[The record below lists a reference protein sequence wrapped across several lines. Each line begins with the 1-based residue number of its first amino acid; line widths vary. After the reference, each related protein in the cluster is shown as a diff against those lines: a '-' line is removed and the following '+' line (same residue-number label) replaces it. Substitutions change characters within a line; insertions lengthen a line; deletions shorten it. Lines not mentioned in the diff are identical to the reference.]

1 MTSKDEPYEAP
12 KMSATIAVLD
22 DEEDILELLRLQLG
36 QSGFRVETF
45 PEPDGFFKSIR
56 KRVPDLIILDL
67 MLPGTDGLE
76 VCRLLKGNEA
86 WCRIPVIMLTA
97 KGDETDKVL
106 GLEMGADD
114 YVTKPFSAREL
125 VARVKA
131 VLRRQARGED
141 ERTIA
146 VGDTLVLDTEKHEA
160 RLGGAKLDLTST
172 EFNILKLLAA
182 KKGRVLTRE
191 QILDHLWGDEKIVI
205 DRTVDV
211 HIRNLRHKL
220 GPEGGVIKNVRGVGY
235 KVET

>member
-1 MTSKDEPYEAP
+1 
-12 KMSATIAVLD
+12 
-22 DEEDILELLRLQLG
+22 
-36 QSGFRVETF
+36 
-45 PEPDGFFKSIR
+45 
-56 KRVPDLIILDL
+56 
-67 MLPGTDGLE
+67 
-76 VCRLLKGNEA
+76 
-86 WCRIPVIMLTA
+86 
-97 KGDETDKVL
+97 
-106 GLEMGADD
+106 LEMGADD

-131 VLRRQARGED
+131 VLRRPARGE
-141 ERTIA
+141 EGRTITVNEA
-146 VGDTLVLDTEKHEA
+146 LILNTEKHEA

-182 KKGRVLTRE
+182 KKGRVLTRA

-220 GPEGGVIKNVRGVGY
+220 GSEAGVIKNVRGVGY

>member
-1 MTSKDEPYEAP
+1 
-12 KMSATIAVLD
+12 MSATIAVLD
-22 DEEDILELLRLQLG
+22 DEEDILELLDLHLKG
-36 QSGFRVETF
+36 AGFRVEPFTD
-45 PEPDGFFKSIR
+45 PERFLKYLEGHI
-56 KRVPDLIILDL
+56 PDLVLLDL
-67 MLPGTDGLE
+67 MLPVMDGVE
-76 VCRLLKGNEA
+76 ICRLMKRSDVWGA
-86 WCRIPVIMLTA
+86 IPIIMLTA
-97 KGDETDKVL
+97 KAAEVDKVL

-131 VLRRQARGED
+131 VLRRPARGD

-146 VGDTLVLDTEKHEA
+146 VSEALVLDTEKHEA

-220 GPEGGVIKNVRGVGY
+220 GPEAGVIKNVRGVGY

>member
-1 MTSKDEPYEAP
+1 
-12 KMSATIAVLD
+12 MSATIAVLD
-22 DEEDILELLRLQLG
+22 DEEDILELLVVHLRG
-36 QSGFRVETF
+36 AGFRVEPFTD
-45 PEPDGFFKSIR
+45 PERFLKYLKGHI
-56 KRVPDLIILDL
+56 PDLVLLDL
-67 MLPGTDGLE
+67 MLPGMDGVE
-76 VCRLLKGNEA
+76 ICRLMKRSDVWGA
-86 WCRIPVIMLTA
+86 IPIIMLTA
-97 KGDETDKVL
+97 KAAEVDKVI

-131 VLRRQARGED
+131 VLRRPARGD
-141 ERTIA
+141 DVRTIA
-146 VGDTLVLDTEKHEA
+146 VSDALVLDMEKHEA

-220 GPEGGVIKNVRGVGY
+220 GPEAGVIKNVRGVGY